1 MVWAEIVVHIGYPQN
16 KQLRLMRVSRG
27 YGARVAMQES
37 IAWTYAREQKG
48 VSRGYG
54 ARVAMQE
61 LIAWAYAREQKVLS
75 RGYGAHAAMQELIAW
90 AYARELQGP
99 YTQKS
104 TGH

>member
-16 KQLRLMRVSRG
+16 KQLRLMR
-27 YGARVAMQES
+27 
-37 IAWTYAREQKG
+37 